1 MTYVSIM
8 LYIVQPE
15 HHHYVIVLLYSFI
28 HMLYLFQVGALFAW
42 IMNKCNVQQSI

>member
-15 HHHYVIVLLYSFI
+15 HQYVIVLLYSFI
-28 HMLYLFQVGALFAW
+28 YMLYLFQVGALFAW